1 MLKLFAVVVVGV
13 VIANLASESIIEW
26 DKKDKARRSAHADM
40 IIECTL
46 NPYDRWDGL
55 RRGISKTEGRPCKE
69 ILDKMHWDIAMDLQN
84 K

>member
-40 IIECTL
+40 IIQCTL
-46 NPYDRWDGL
+46 YPYDRWGGF
-55 RRGISKTEGRPCKE
+55 GIRINKTQGKPCKE